1 MNYEL
6 LNMGSAL
13 NNFILFLL
21 YWTNN
26 LTEQSNRF
34 FFFFYKL
41 HLNKKIIIKELK
53 TKREVEFKTQNES
66 QEMYSKIQLYKKSL
80 VREAKR
86 KKWQNKWSQ
95 FHQSDE
101 EQLLRN

>member
-1 MNYEL
+1 
-6 LNMGSAL
+6 MGSAL

-66 QEMYSKIQLYKKSL
+66 QEIYSKFQLYKKK
-80 VREAKR
+80 A
-86 KKWQNKWSQ
+86 
-95 FHQSDE
+95 
-101 EQLLRN
+101 